1 MTLTA
6 RGRPP
11 DPVANDVRRTVLAVL
26 SVMGPHVG
34 LPTLRRLIPD
44 LSRGALREM
53 QHRYRYAFRRKSGL
67 LLRVLRWNRPG
78 AVWAIDFAEPPLPID
93 GIFRAE
99 VHVRDLASEKQ
110 LMALPA
116 PDERCVNAIAALNA
130 LVRWVGVPLVLK
142 LDNGAA
148 FVADALRGW
157 AAEHGVLLLYS
168 PPRTPSYNGAIEAG
182 IGSMHVRAHY
192 EAARHD
198 RCGQWTCDDLE
209 AARLQA
215 NSTARPWGGRGPTPD
230 EVFAERRAITPTE
243 RAAFLAAY
251 RRHERRER
259 EARGIACDVTLQ
271 HEQQSSVDRAAIGR
285 TLIEQGFLSLRRR
298 RLPQP
303 ISGQKAA
310 RNW

>member
-1 MTLTA
+1 MALTA

-11 DPVANDVRRTVLAVL
+11 DPVVDDVRRTVLAVF

-34 LPTLRRLIPD
+34 LPTLRRLLPE
-44 LSRGALREM
+44 LSRGALQEM
-53 QHRYRYAFRRKSGL
+53 QHRFRYAHRRKGGL
-67 LLRVLRWNRPG
+67 MLRVLRWHRPG
-78 AVWAIDFAEPPLPID
+78 AVWAIDFAEPPEPID
-93 GIFRAE
+93 GIYSAE

-116 PDERCVNAIAALNA
+116 PDARCVNVLSALDA
-130 LVRWVGVPLVLK
+130 LARWVGLPLVLK
-142 LDNGAA
+142 LDNGPH
-148 FVADALRGW
+148 FVAEALKAW
-157 AAEHGVLLLYS
+157 AAEHEVLLLYS
-168 PPRTPSYNGAIEAG
+168 PPHTPPYNGAIEAG

-198 RCGQWTCDDLE
+198 RPGQWTCDDLE

-215 NSTARPWGGRGPTPD
+215 NSTSRPWGVRGPTPD
-230 EVFAERRAITPTE
+230 EVFAERRPITPTE
-243 RAAFLAAY
+243 RAAFLASY
-251 RRHERRER
+251 RRQESGER

-298 RLPQP
+298 RFPQP
-303 ISGQKAA
+303 ISGHKAA
-310 RNW
+310 RIW